1 MTSIQKEIF
10 DCVLCGDLDSIK
22 AHFEREDFAEET
34 QEQDLF
40 GLKDEGGRNALL
52 TACMLERS
60 DILRELV
67 RHGAQVD
74 VQTVRGYSSLHLAAC
89 WGHLETVRTLLEL
102 GADTKAK
109 TFRGER
115 PVDLARRYSKTDCA
129 DCLLLAEAK
138 QSLMSYVAFVKEC
151 ISDPERNLTKE
162 ERNVCTR
169 VCSAKSDWIQ
179 SVKNPTVSDFMAQQ
193 KDMAETLQPILSKLS
208 AQSAEVPAEPVRKV

>member
-22 AHFEREDFAEET
+22 AHFEREGFAEET

-129 DCLLLAEAK
+129 DCLLLAECLHTCLFCQVRLDSECEK
-138 QSLMSYVAFVKEC
+138 PNSLRLHGST
-151 ISDPERNLTKE
+151 ERHG
-162 ERNVCTR
+162 RDS
-169 VCSAKSDWIQ
+169 SAHSQ
-179 SVKNPTVSDFMAQQ
+179 QAVSSV
-193 KDMAETLQPILSKLS
+193 
-208 AQSAEVPAEPVRKV
+208 